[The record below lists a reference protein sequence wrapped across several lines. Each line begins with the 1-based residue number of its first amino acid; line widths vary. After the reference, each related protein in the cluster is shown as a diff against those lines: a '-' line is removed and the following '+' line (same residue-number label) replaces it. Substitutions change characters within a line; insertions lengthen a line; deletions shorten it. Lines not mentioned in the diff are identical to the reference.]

1 MNGWRRP
8 QRECKMIGEVADDR
22 IDDGV
27 DHQRQHDAEADPRLR
42 QAEHLVVVEEQ
53 EEREA
58 VVLDA
63 EGDGAE
69 AVEELG
75 GEVDAQAQADR

>member
-1 MNGWRRP
+1 MV
-8 QRECKMIGEVADDR
+8 GEVADER
-22 IDDGV
+22 VEDGV
-27 DHQRQHDAEADPRLR
+27 DDERDHDAEADPRFG
-42 QAEHLVVVEEQ
+42 QAEHLVVVEQQ

-75 GEVDAQAQADR
+75 R